1 MVAILLP
8 FLARGNGMTE
18 IIEGTPW
25 RTVREAAE
33 LMGLHYTY
41 LRRKIVKGGIK
52 EEYLLRVNPRMTLVH
67 IRAIKEYLEQQKHE
81 GKVRRSKKQD

>member
-1 MVAILLP
+1 
-8 FLARGNGMTE
+8 MTE

-41 LRRKIVKGGIK
+41 LRRKIVNGGIK
-52 EEYLLRVNPRMTLVH
+52 EEYLLRVNPRMTLIH
-67 IRAIKEYLEQQKHE
+67 IRAINEYRALKKNES
-81 GKVRRSKKQD
+81 KVRRGKKPD